1 MGLVGC
7 GGGLKPTFNPE
18 APAPAPSPDANVSTL
33 KASDIAGTYALDSVT
48 FEADLAKDVQP
59 IVTLTRTL
67 QTVTVSVDG
76 KPQDAQARLDQA
88 YLIITPMGGFGFYYS
103 IVNEKGQ
110 LVKVESFQAGSMS
123 GTIKAD
129 VTSIGFI
136 AGITNGLA
144 DEQETLYGVQ
154 HDAKTITL
162 TDVTKDTPTPHFSVV
177 KATKE

>member
-7 GGGLKPTFNPE
+7 GGGLKPTFSPE
-18 APAPAPSPDANVSTL
+18 APAPAPLLEVVSTL
-33 KASDIAGTYALDSVT
+33 KMTDIAGTYNLDSVT

-76 KPQDAQARLDQA
+76 KPQNSQARLGQA
-88 YLIITPMGGFGFYYS
+88 YLVISPAGVFSFYYS

-110 LVKVESFQAGSMS
+110 LVKVENFQAGSMS

-129 VTSIGFI
+129 VTNIGFI
-136 AGITNGLA
+136 AGGTNGLA
-144 DEQETLYGVQ
+144 DEQETLYAVQ
-154 HDAKTITL
+154 HDAQTITL
-162 TDVTKDTPTPHFSVV
+162 TDLIKDTPTPHFSVV